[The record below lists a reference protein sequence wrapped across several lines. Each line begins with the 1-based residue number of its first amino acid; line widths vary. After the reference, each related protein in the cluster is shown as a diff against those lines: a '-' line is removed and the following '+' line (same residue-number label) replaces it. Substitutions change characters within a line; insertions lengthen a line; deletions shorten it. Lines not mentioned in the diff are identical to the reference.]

1 MGEFKL
7 KGQYQTPHFENK
19 NITQDNF
26 SVLGVVKKVYFEFET
41 DLNGRKISPGTIEV
55 DTIGKNKS
63 NRIKVYPYNDLILD
77 LPLENEV
84 VDVFYNGSV
93 PTYRRLNLNA
103 NPNNGLI
110 QNSPNVAPFGG
121 AVINPTS
128 YKTGGGFFDSLK
140 AIGDKLGSYFKDKKT
155 HRLKLFEGDTII
167 QSKFGQSIR
176 LSGYNNGENN
186 FNPSIVIRNKEAA
199 KFESI
204 DVQSA
209 IQEDLNGDGA
219 TILMTSGDKNNI
231 PFIPG
236 TPDKLGGSD
245 FKTRPDKSSKLLFS
259 GTNDD
264 YAFEAFP
271 STYSGNQCFITSDRL
286 VFSSRKNET
295 IFWSKGNY
303 GVITDGIFSV
313 DADNGIN
320 INSKNNNIDIQAFDK
335 IINFYVGNTG
345 EIRLGTKGNPTDLVP
360 AVDGTLLIKILGEI
374 LAEIINLRNGGL
386 LTPAG
391 PVSGMDPTR
400 NIALKA
406 IADEVKL
413 LASTKVFI
421 QM

>member
-1 MGEFKL
+1 MGLFQL
-7 KGQYQTPHFENK
+7 KGEYNTPHFENRS
-19 NITQDNF
+19 ITQDNF
-26 SVLGVVKKVYFEFET
+26 AVMGIVKKVYFEFET
-41 DLNGRKISPGTIEV
+41 DSNGKTISPGTIEV
-55 DTIGKNKS
+55 DTVGKNKG
-63 NRIKVYPYNDLILD
+63 NRMIAYPYNDLMVD

-84 VDVFYNGSV
+84 VDIFYNGSV

-103 NPNNGLI
+103 SPNNGSV
-110 QNSPNVAPFGG
+110 QTPPRPSAPGT
-121 AVINPTS
+121 VINPTS
-128 YKTGGGFFDSLK
+128 YKTGGGFLDALK
-140 AIGDKLGSYFKDKKT
+140 SIGDKLGSYFKDKKI

-176 LSGYNNGENN
+176 LSGYNNGGND
-186 FNPSIVIRNKEAA
+186 FNPSIVIRNKEASQ
-199 KFESI
+199 FEVV
-204 DVQSA
+204 DVTTA
-209 IQEDLNGDGA
+209 IEEDLNGDGA
-219 TILMTSGDKNNI
+219 TILMSSGDKNKI

-245 FKTRPDKSSKLLFS
+245 FKTRPDKSDKLLFS
-259 GTNDD
+259 GTKDD

-271 STYSGNQCFITSDRL
+271 SSYSGNQCFITSDRL

-335 IINFYVGNTG
+335 MINFYVGNTG
-345 EIRLGTKGNPTDLVP
+345 QIRLGTKGNPTDLVP
-360 AVDGTLLIKILGEI
+360 AVDGTLLIEILGQI

-391 PVSGMDPTR
+391 PTSGMDPKRTTQLR
-400 NIALKA
+400 NV
-406 IADEVKL
+406 ADKVKL

>member
-1 MGEFKL
+1 MGEFQL
-7 KGQYQTPHFENK
+7 KGQYQTPHFENRS
-19 NITQDNF
+19 ITQDNF
-26 SVLGVVKKVYFEFET
+26 AVMGIVKKVYFEFET
-41 DLNGRKISPGTIEV
+41 DLNGKSISPGTIEV
-55 DTIGKNKS
+55 DTIGKNKG
-63 NRIKVYPYNDLILD
+63 NRMVAYPYNDLILD
-77 LPLENEV
+77 LPLENEI
-84 VDVFYNGSV
+84 VDIFYNGSV

-245 FKTRPDKSSKLLFS
+245 FKTRPDKSSKLLFGGNS
-259 GTNDD
+259 ND